1 MRSIT
6 WSGAERR
13 GQLEPVPDAVDGDHL
28 AGAARLGYGHRVE
41 TEPPGALDDHVV
53 AESLINPLET
63 VHHLGEG
70 EFAPAA
76 RSSDTKSDTV

>member
-1 MRSIT
+1 LAT
-6 WSGAERR
+6 
-13 GQLEPVPDAVDGDHL
+13 DAVDGDHL
-28 AGAARLGYGHRVE
+28 AGAARLRYGHRVE

-70 EFAPAA
+70 AVRPRGQVIRHEIRHCVDNGAH
-76 RSSDTKSDTV
+76 R